1 MSAAESIFSALSDP
15 ASATA
20 ALVGSDAACRVFPEQ
35 APPAIE
41 RPYVV
46 FSQIGAQPATTH
58 NEPFETATR
67 LFQFACFA
75 TTFSAAVALRDAIIA
90 DLDNATLTNGDSP
103 IFQDERNGYEDAVD
117 LHRADADFLV

>member
-15 ASATA
+15 ASATS

-46 FSQIGAQPATTH
+46 FSQIGAQPGTTH

-75 TTFSAAVALRDAIIA
+75 TTFSAAVALRDAVIA

-103 IFQDERNGYEDAVD
+103 IFQDERSGYEDAVD

>member
-46 FSQIGAQPATTH
+46 FSQVGAQPATTH

-103 IFQDERNGYEDAVD
+103 IFQDERSGYEDAVD